1 MNFYGLEEPVKKGMV
16 NSVKM
21 LWLLIKVVIP
31 ISCLILIMQRYGILE
46 AISHLFSPAMS
57 LVGLPGEAAIVLVLG
72 FFLNFYAAI
81 GAIINLSL
89 SSAQLTI
96 VAVMLA
102 ISHSLP
108 LESAICVH
116 TGLKIPVS
124 MTVRIVVAFFA
135 GAMMNIIYHVV
146 LKV

>member
-1 MNFYGLEEPVKKGMV
+1 MNFYGLEEPVKKGLV
-16 NSVKM
+16 NSAKM
-21 LWLLIKVVIP
+21 LLLLIKVIIP
-31 ISCLILIMQRYGILE
+31 ISFLILIMQRYGVLE
-46 AISHLFSPAMS
+46 VISRFFSPAMA
-57 LVGLPGEAAIVLVLG
+57 LIGLPGEAAIVLVFG

-108 LESAICVH
+108 LESAICAH

-124 MTVRIVVAFFA
+124 MAVRIVVAFFA
-135 GAMMNIIYHVV
+135 GAMMNVIYHIV